1 LLLVSEVDAALG
13 VTDALD
19 SHIGP
24 VKQRRRGL
32 SGGGLV
38 MSFVEMM
45 LAGGDFM
52 PDLEGL
58 RADAAG
64 AKLRTVAEAPAPTTA
79 GELAR
84 RFDDEH
90 VGGIEAAN
98 AEVLQR
104 AVAAMP
110 EHTGQ
115 RLERTPP
122 TIDLDPT
129 DVQVYGLDK
138 EEVGWNYEGRRC
150 GRPCPAVWAEAG
162 VPLAAE
168 LTGGDDDP
176 CPVTPGLIG
185 RAVAG
190 LPAGLAPPRVRADA
204 GLFSRHVAHA
214 ARQAG
219 ARFAI
224 AAKRNPAIWR
234 AINATPERAWQPA
247 DGMDDAEVAEAC
259 YAPAGWPSGT
269 RAIVRRVPVAAENL
283 SADPRARRRR
293 TIDPRQLQLGLGGHL
308 DTLYSYTIIITDIP
322 MAHFRHIY
330 LFT

>member
-52 PDLEGL
+52 SDLEGL

-122 TIDLDPT
+122 TIHFDFT

-214 ARQAG
+214 ARRP
-219 ARFAI
+219 ARGS
-224 AAKRNPAIWR
+224 RSPPS
-234 AINATPERAWQPA
+234 ATPPSGAPSTPRPNVPGSPPRAWTMPRSPRCA
-247 DGMDDAEVAEAC
+247 TRRRAGRV
-259 YAPAGWPSGT
+259 APARSCGAC
-269 RAIVRRVPVAAENL
+269 R
-283 SADPRARRRR
+283 
-293 TIDPRQLQLGLGGHL
+293 
-308 DTLYSYTIIITDIP
+308 
-322 MAHFRHIY
+322 
-330 LFT
+330 